1 MGGVGGYMGV
11 RVPLSGDWSTWAM
24 GVWSLMS
31 GRVTRC
37 GSDGKLERCLLPES
51 LPTVAVRDV
60 LDDDECLANS
70 SPEAT
75 ICINF
80 VQLSH
85 FARVI
90 ILG

>member
-60 LDDDECLANS
+60 LDDDECLAMARIQCLAMVQS
-70 SPEAT
+70 SR
-75 ICINF
+75 IFCNN
-80 VQLSH
+80 
-85 FARVI
+85 
-90 ILG
+90 